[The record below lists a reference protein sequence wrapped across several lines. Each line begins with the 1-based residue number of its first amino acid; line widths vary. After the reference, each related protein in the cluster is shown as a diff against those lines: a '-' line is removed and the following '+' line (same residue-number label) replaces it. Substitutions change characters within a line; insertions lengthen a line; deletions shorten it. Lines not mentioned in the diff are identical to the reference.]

1 MDQESLDQ
9 SVDGT
14 GQRGQGSGDGDGLP
28 VGLLIRLALAGLL
41 IAAVVVFVLQN
52 LDSVPVNFLSW
63 SFDAPLIVLLVV
75 AAVAGVLLRWVLGF
89 WWSRRRS

>member
-1 MDQESLDQ
+1 MDQEPLDQ
-9 SVDGT
+9 GVDAAK
-14 GQRGQGSGDGDGLP
+14 QSGDGDGLP
-28 VGLLIRLALAGLL
+28 VGLLVRLALAGLL

-63 SFDAPLIVLLVV
+63 SFDAPLILLLAV
-75 AAVAGVLLRWVLGF
+75 AAVAGVLVRWIFGF

>member
-1 MDQESLDQ
+1 MDQEPLDQ
-9 SVDGT
+9 GADAAK
-14 GQRGQGSGDGDGLP
+14 QSGDGDGLP
-28 VGLLIRLALAGLL
+28 VGLLVRLALAGLL

-63 SFDAPLIVLLVV
+63 SFDAPLILLLAV
-75 AAVAGVLLRWVLGF
+75 AAVAGVLVRWIFGF